1 MQVADYFASRGE
13 RPEEFAIG
21 LDDSLIRVEGH
32 DIGQFPG
39 LDSQKPQVAE
49 PQLTLSIWTL
59 PWWSC
64 ADHCCSIVND
74 EQIILLQ
81 RVHML

>member
-49 PQLTLSIWTL
+49 PQLTLSI
-59 PWWSC
+59 
-64 ADHCCSIVND
+64 
-74 EQIILLQ
+74 
-81 RVHML
+81 